1 MLTQTASPAG
11 AAVEG
16 LGGTSYRRVHKAIL
30 ADIVNGNYAPGA
42 RLKVAELSRRY
53 GLSPM
58 PIREALQQLQGE
70 GFVIMS
76 PNRGAS
82 VRPIDRRFVADVY
95 EIRSALYTIIYG
107 DAIKGADAVLDE
119 ALVAIQN
126 RFDAL
131 VERSDIGGCHE
142 QNRLLHATIE
152 ARCRNRE
159 VANLIARYSNLTSS
173 LRDVFGYNLDRLR
186 QISEEHWMIIEA
198 IRERDADKT
207 IAAAQYHVRRAFES
221 MSQYIPAH

>member
-1 MLTQTASPAG
+1 MLTQTASPASASG
-11 AAVEG
+11 EG

-30 ADIVNGNYAPGA
+30 ADIVNGVYSPGA
-42 RLKVAELSRRY
+42 RLKVAELSKRY

-82 VRPIDRRFVADVY
+82 VRPIDRRFVADIY
-95 EIRSALYTIIYG
+95 EVRSALYTIIYS
-107 DAIKGADAVLDE
+107 DAIKGADAALDE
-119 ALVAIQN
+119 ALVAIQK

-131 VERSDIGGCHE
+131 VERGDIAACHE

-152 ARCRNRE
+152 ALCRNRE

-173 LRDVFGYNLDRLR
+173 LRDVFGYNLDRLS

-198 IRERDADKT
+198 IRARDAGKA
-207 IAAAQYHVRRAFES
+207 IAAAQHHVRRAFEN
-221 MSQYIPAH
+221 MSQYIPEN

>member
-1 MLTQTASPAG
+1 MLTRTETPISASG
-11 AAVEG
+11 EG

-30 ADIVNGNYAPGA
+30 ADIVNGVYAPGA
-42 RLKVAELSRRY
+42 RLKVLELSKRY

-82 VRPIDRRFVADVY
+82 VRPIDRRFVADIY
-95 EIRSALYTIIYG
+95 EVRSALYTILYG
-107 DAIKGADAVLDE
+107 DAVRGADAALDE
-119 ALVAIQN
+119 ALTTIQK
-126 RFDAL
+126 RFDAM
-131 VERSDIGGCHE
+131 VERGDVSGCHE

-152 ARCRNRE
+152 AHCRNRE
-159 VANLIARYSNLTSS
+159 VSNLISRYSNLTSS
-173 LRDVFGYNLDRLR
+173 LRDVFGYNLERLR

-198 IRERDADKT
+198 IKARDAEKA
-207 IAAAQYHVRRAFES
+207 IAAAQHHVRRAFEN
-221 MSQYIPAH
+221 MSQYIPES